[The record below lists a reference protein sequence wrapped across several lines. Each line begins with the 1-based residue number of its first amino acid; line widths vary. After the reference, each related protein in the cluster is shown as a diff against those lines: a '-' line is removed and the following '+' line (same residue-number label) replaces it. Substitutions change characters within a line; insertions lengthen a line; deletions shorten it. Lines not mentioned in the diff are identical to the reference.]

1 MALVAAEVRLEPKAV
16 NGSGT
21 PEQRFTSDIRL
32 KGEMARDYT
41 KIKAWQ
47 LADELALIVYKATKE
62 FPKSEMWG
70 LTSQMRRAAVSVPA
84 NIVEGSARR
93 NRNEYLQFLYIAMS
107 SLAELNYYIR
117 FTKECG
123 YLDTNRYE
131 ELWVKAQEGLRT
143 LQGLISYIEKSNV

>member
-1 MALVAAEVRLEPKAV
+1 
-16 NGSGT
+16 
-21 PEQRFTSDIRL
+21 
-32 KGEMARDYT
+32 MARDYT

-47 LADELALIVYKATKE
+47 LADELALLVYKATKE
-62 FPKSEMWG
+62 FPKSEIWG

-107 SLAELNYYIR
+107 SLAELSYYIK
-117 FTKECG
+117 FTKELG

-131 ELWVKAQEGLRT
+131 ELWGKIQEGLRT
-143 LQGLISYIEKSNV
+143 LQGLISYIEKSGV